1 MSPIRVGLAQGC
13 QQPSNKSGQNPVPRI
28 IAVWI
33 VPLSICPKGTSKA
46 WLNWVSL
53 FFFAREYFRKFV
65 ERARYKNALHR
76 LRVFFLH
83 QNCLLIPLF
92 QKPFEVPLHRQHI
105 SPCCA
110 ELCPKQEDPS
120 PGEIPQSRKNWQ
132 EVSVPQESKR
142 KGAPESR
149 CLVIFSHM
157 FSAPLVGAKQ
167 QLSQTSY
174 SYSPPALPPQYY
186 RQEGVLTAE
195 FPSCHTSL

>member
-1 MSPIRVGLAQGC
+1 MTFSETLNSQDTDPACMSPIRVGLAQGC

-92 QKPFEVPLHRQHI
+92 QKPFEVPLHRQQPECTF
-105 SPCCA
+105 SPAVLNCA
-110 ELCPKQEDPS
+110 PS
-120 PGEIPQSRKNWQ
+120 KKTR
-132 EVSVPQESKR
+132 PQERYLRAVRTGR
-142 KGAPESR
+142 K
-149 CLVIFSHM
+149 
-157 FSAPLVGAKQ
+157 
-167 QLSQTSY
+167 
-174 SYSPPALPPQYY
+174 
-186 RQEGVLTAE
+186 
-195 FPSCHTSL
+195 